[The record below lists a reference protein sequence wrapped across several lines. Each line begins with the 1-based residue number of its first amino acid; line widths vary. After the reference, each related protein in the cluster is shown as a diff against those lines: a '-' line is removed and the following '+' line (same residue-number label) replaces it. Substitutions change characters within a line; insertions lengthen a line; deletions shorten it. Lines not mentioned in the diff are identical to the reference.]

1 MALGFSTT
9 LRTAIATAIITAI
22 DGGAGAATLK
32 IYDGTRP
39 STGGTATNLLATF
52 TLADPCGTAA
62 SGTLT
67 FDTDPVLSTTWS
79 GSGTA
84 TWFRIETS
92 DPTFV
97 VDGSVGL
104 SSSGADLELSS
115 VTADGASTVTI
126 TTGTF
131 TVGNA

>member
-9 LRTAIATAIITAI
+9 LRTSIATAILNAI
-22 DGGAGAATLK
+22 DAGAGAATIK
-32 IYDGTRP
+32 VYDGTRP
-39 STGGTATNLLATF
+39 ATGGTVTNLLATF
-52 TLADPCGTAA
+52 TLADPAGSAA
-62 SGTLT
+62 SGVLT
-67 FDTDPVLSTTWS
+67 FDFDPDISTTWS

-104 SSSGADLELSS
+104 GGSGADLELSS
-115 VTADGASTVTI
+115 VNADGASTVTI
-126 TTGTF
+126 TDGTF